1 MFKVSVI
8 IPVYNVE
15 KYLNKCLDSIL
26 NQTLEDIEVICI
38 DDGSSD
44 SSLEILK
51 EYQIKDKRLKVI
63 SQKNEGAAV
72 SRNKGINLAKGEYIS
87 FVDSDD
93 WLELDALEKLY
104 NNAKSNDSDLVL
116 FNSIEIYDDK
126 TKNRIYLPLDEL
138 IDYNNF
144 TFDYK
149 YNKDLVLNKMFVIWS
164 KFYKTSFLKENNIR
178 FYNHEIFNDV
188 QFHIETMIFAKK
200 ISYLPEILYNYNK
213 LNITSIQTKKTKHN
227 KRLVIFEI
235 FDEIKLFFMNLD
247 LWEEF
252 KIDFYEFYI
261 KESKVNLD
269 KTSKKFKDE
278 FYNKMRLEFLKMRL
292 DQDILSQIPLKWY
305 RLYIQVINCDNLN
318 NFKSF
323 KFYNKRYNFINKMD
337 LIGEIENFN
346 EYGLN
351 TDKRDESIIIS
362 LTSFPERMH
371 DISFSLYSLLNQNF
385 KPDKVILWLAD
396 SQFPNKEKDIPE
408 VVLNFKKNG
417 LTIRWCEDIQS
428 YKKIIPTLKEYPNSY
443 IVTADDDIYYPKD
456 WLRNMWEAYQ
466 QYPNTIIASRVRRIE
481 FNYDNTFRRYNEWDF
496 ADDFS
501 TSYCNFS
508 TNGAGTLFFPNS
520 LSELTTDDSLF
531 LKLCPS
537 CDDVW
542 LWAMAVLNKTK
553 ITSIGNPLKHLTYVN
568 ILRENNANDEYTLWE
583 DNKEGI
589 NDISIN
595 NMLEQ
600 FPEIMEII
608 NQNGDI
614 DG

>member
-1 MFKVSVI
+1 MVKVSVI

-15 KYLNKCLDSIL
+15 KYLKKCLDSIF
-26 NQTLEDIEVICI
+26 NQTLKDIEVICI
-38 DDGSSD
+38 DDGSND
-44 SSLEILK
+44 SSLEILN

-72 SRNKGINLAKGEYIS
+72 SRNKGMDLAKGEYIS

-93 WLELDALEKLY
+93 WLELNALEKLY
-104 NNAKSNDSDLVL
+104 DNAKSNDSDLVL
-116 FNSIEIYDDK
+116 FNSIEIHQDS
-126 TKNRIYLPLDEL
+126 TKDRIYLPLDES

-144 TFDYK
+144 TFDYN
-149 YNKDLVLNKMFVIWS
+149 YNKRLVLNKMFVIWS

-178 FYNHEIFNDV
+178 FHNYEIFNDL
-188 QFHIETMIFAKK
+188 QFHVETMIFAKK

-213 LNITSIQTKKTKHN
+213 LNVNSIQTKKTAYN

-235 FDEIKLFFMNLD
+235 FNEIRLFLMDLN

-269 KTSKKFKDE
+269 KTSKEFKDE
-278 FYNKMRLEFLKMRL
+278 FYTKMRLEFLNMRL

-305 RLYIQVINCDNLN
+305 RLYIHVINNETFN
-318 NFKSF
+318 QFKKFISF
-323 KFYNKRYNFINKMD
+323 RKKRKFINKHE
-337 LIGEIENFN
+337 LTENIKEFTDCGIN
-346 EYGLN
+346 S
-351 TDKRDESIIIS
+351 DKREESVIIS

-371 DISFSLYSLLNQNF
+371 DISFCLYSLLNQSY

-396 SQFPNKEKDIPE
+396 SQFPNKENDIPE
-408 VVLNFKKNG
+408 DVLNLKKNG
-417 LTIRWCEDIQS
+417 LTIRWCEDIRS

-456 WLRNMWEAYQ
+456 WLRNIWDAYQ

-481 FNYDNTFRRYNEWDF
+481 FNYDNTFRMYSEWEF
-496 ADDFS
+496 SDDFS

-520 LSELTTDDSLF
+520 LSKLTTDDSLF
-531 LKLCPS
+531 LELCPS

-568 ILRENNANDEYTLWE
+568 ILREINANDEYTLWK